1 MSDDSPSQAKLS
13 LPLFCEVII
22 NRKKMQTHG
31 PPPPEKNYRYV
42 SFSDSLLTDAFNDES
57 NLFFFVQVLGP
68 ELGAVRLEVRD
79 LARSHRQYFLSLC
92 PQAT

>member
-22 NRKKMQTHG
+22 QSQENADTWATSTRR
-31 PPPPEKNYRYV
+31 NYRYV
-42 SFSDSLLTDAFNDES
+42 FFSDSLLTDAFNDES

>member
-1 MSDDSPSQAKLS
+1 MGHLRQKKYIYVKAA
-13 LPLFCEVII
+13 II
-22 NRKKMQTHG
+22 
-31 PPPPEKNYRYV
+31 
-42 SFSDSLLTDAFNDES
+42 FSDSQLTDAFNDES

-79 LARSHRQYFLSLC
+79 LARSHRQHFLPLG